1 MQVSYN
7 PSVIS
12 VVDVTGAVSNSGYTA
27 VLETTETQ
35 DNSRAEKREK
45 KMKQLSNRFGISIH

>member
-1 MQVSYN
+1 M
-7 PSVIS
+7 
-12 VVDVTGAVSNSGYTA
+12 DVTGAVSNSSYTA
-27 VLETTETQ
+27 VLEITETQ